1 MKHLLLIATLLTLMG
16 NGKYNANDIPMYCG
30 NKIIISE
37 GDTAERVLT
46 LCGTPD
52 EISGSTWV
60 YIPKRIGK
68 YQASYWFYL
77 YFDDGVL
84 VSIDRN

>member
-1 MKHLLLIATLLTLMG
+1 MKILALIAAMFAFYAPNL
-16 NGKYNANDIPMYCG
+16 PMYCADTV
-30 NKIIISE
+30 ISE
-37 GDTAERVLT
+37 GDTAQRVLT

-77 YFDDGVL
+77 WFDDGIL
-84 VSIDRN
+84 ISIDRN